1 MCEKQY
7 MKGSIMKTQKATDFQ
22 KLNKNIH
29 SLIGNINVDKKT
41 KEIIIEMYNTAISGG
56 DNDIKLN
63 FDDFKGILSCDKIFV
78 GSDYNESQNLTEVI
92 KQSIFNSSLDYN
104 SVDKI
109 SNMLIH
115 FTIHPDLSL
124 MNIADAMDKIY
135 NLIHQDANVLW
146 GTTTKKSINKNYI
159 KVMVL
164 FNENKQNFL

>member
-1 MCEKQY
+1 
-7 MKGSIMKTQKATDFQ
+7 
-22 KLNKNIH
+22 
-29 SLIGNINVDKKT
+29 
-41 KEIIIEMYNTAISGG
+41 MYNTAISGG

-135 NLIHQDANVLW
+135 DLIYQDANVLW
-146 GTTTKKSINKNYI
+146 GTTTKKSINKNYVE
-159 KVMVL
+159 VMIL
-164 FNENKQNFL
+164 FTIN